1 MRMLAP
7 RFCLQ
12 ISPGKSDYSG
22 RTMATESQIQKV
34 MSNLSEVQAC
44 ANCGTRIRFGDLE
57 CPHCGG
63 DLEDYLRQWAEGLI
77 NHLELE

>member
-1 MRMLAP
+1 
-7 RFCLQ
+7 
-12 ISPGKSDYSG
+12 
-22 RTMATESQIQKV
+22 MATESQIQKV

-63 DLEDYLRQWAEGLI
+63 DLKTYLRQWAESLT
-77 NHLELE
+77 NHHEVEYRRKRG

>member
-1 MRMLAP
+1 MQRFAP
-7 RFCLQ
+7 RFRLQ
-12 ISPGKSDYSG
+12 IWPGKSDVSG
-22 RTMATESQIQKV
+22 GTMATESQIQKV

-63 DLEDYLRQWAEGLI
+63 DLEDYLRQWAEELI